1 MTHQS
6 QHTGWSFAV
15 IGAGINGAAVARE
28 ITQRFRGA
36 SVTVFEKS
44 DHVAAHQSGHNS
56 GVVHAGLYYEPGSLK
71 ARLCRR
77 GVNLLREY
85 AAARDLPYDECGKI
99 VVALH
104 ADEEQRLR
112 SIYERAVANGV
123 PDVELIGPERIR
135 EIEPNS
141 VGRLALHSPHTAI
154 TDYAAF
160 ARSFVDDVRDSG
172 GKIRFNAE
180 VVDIDVRPTGCTIT
194 TVDSS
199 GHLGHRSKRNESFDF
214 VIACAGLQSDR
225 VAKMAGG
232 AAHPTIVPFF
242 GQYSQLAPE
251 YRTILNGLVYPV
263 PDPAY
268 PFLGVHLTKRVDGEM
283 LVGPNAFLSFGRENY
298 AGWRIGVKDS
308 LRVAADPAFWKFAA
322 GNIKAAV
329 HELTAVLSRKK
340 FLAGAAEYVP
350 SLRGS
355 VSRPITRGIRAQ
367 AMGADGELIDD
378 FVIDQQGRAT
388 LIRNAPS
395 PGATSSMAIAEH
407 ILDVVAEA
415 HGLIPIPPKPNQ
427 KGN

>member
-1 MTHQS
+1 MTEPNPR
-6 QHTGWSFAV
+6 TGRSFAV

-28 ITQRFRGA
+28 ITQRFPDA
-36 SVTVFEKS
+36 SVTVFEKA

-77 GVNLLREY
+77 GVKLLRDY
-85 AAARDLPYDECGKI
+85 AAANGLPYDECGKI
-99 VVALH
+99 VVALLP
-104 ADEEQRLR
+104 EEEARLR
-112 SIYERAVANGV
+112 NIFERAVANGV
-123 PDVELIGPERIR
+123 PDVELIGSERIR

-160 ARSFVDDVRDSG
+160 ARSFIDDVRSCG
-172 GKIRFNAE
+172 GTVCLNSE
-180 VVDIDVRPTGCTIT
+180 VIDIDVQLNGCTIT
-194 TVDSS
+194 TSDTASWRGRAS
-199 GHLGHRSKRNESFDF
+199 ERRESFDF

-232 AAHPTIVPFF
+232 DAHPTIVPFF
-242 GQYSQLAPE
+242 GQYSQLAFK

-298 AGWRIGVKDS
+298 SGWKIGVKDS
-308 LRVAADPAFWKFAA
+308 LRVATDRAFWKFAA
-322 GNIKAAV
+322 KNMKAAV
-329 HELTAVLSRKK
+329 HEFAAVLSRKK

-350 SLRGS
+350 PLRGAGS
-355 VSRPITRGIRAQ
+355 KPITRGIRAQ
-367 AMGADGELIDD
+367 AMDADGELIDD
-378 FVIDQQGRAT
+378 FVIEHQGRAT

-407 ILDVVAEA
+407 ILDVVADA
-415 HGLIPIPPKPNQ
+415 HGLAPSSQTAEQ
-427 KGN
+427 KDD

>member
-1 MTHQS
+1 MTEPSPHNG
-6 QHTGWSFAV
+6 HAFAV
-15 IGAGINGAAVARE
+15 IGAGINGTAVARE
-28 ITQRFRGA
+28 ITRRFPDS

-44 DHVAAHQSGHNS
+44 DRVAAHQSGHNS

-77 GVNLLREY
+77 GVDLLHDY
-85 AAARDLPYDECGKI
+85 ARSHQLPFEECGKL
-99 VVALH
+99 VVALNQ
-104 ADEEQRLR
+104 EEEVRLR
-112 SIYERAVANGV
+112 GIFERAVANGV
-123 PDVELIGPERIR
+123 PDVELIGPDRIR

-154 TDYAAF
+154 TDYAAIAHSF
-160 ARSFVDDVRDSG
+160 AEEVEAAG
-172 GKIRFNAE
+172 GTIRLNSE
-180 VVDIDVRPTGCTIT
+180 VVDMSVEPHGCTIT
-194 TVDSS
+194 SVR
-199 GHLGHRSKRNESFDF
+199 GAGGRSPGGRSARARGNHTRRVESFDF

-225 VAKMAGG
+225 VAQMAGG

-251 YRTILNGLVYPV
+251 HRTILNGLVYPV

-298 AGWRIGVKDS
+298 SGRTIGIKDS
-308 LRVAADPAFWKFAA
+308 LAVAADPAFWKFAA
-322 GNIKAAV
+322 GNLKAAV
-329 HELTAVLSRKK
+329 REFSAVVSRKK

-350 SLRGS
+350 SLEGAAS
-355 VSRPITRGIRAQ
+355 KPIPRGIRAQ
-367 AMGADGELIDD
+367 AMDADGGLVDD
-378 FVIDQQGRAT
+378 FVIEQQGRAT

-407 ILDVVAEA
+407 IVDVVAQS
-415 HGLIPIPPKPNQ
+415 H
-427 KGN
+427 

>member
-1 MTHQS
+1 M
-6 QHTGWSFAV
+6 SFAV

-28 ITQRFRGA
+28 ITRRYPDA
-36 SVTVFEKS
+36 AVTIFEKA

-77 GVNLLREY
+77 GVKLLRGY
-85 AAARDLPYDECGKI
+85 VAANGLPYDECGKI
-99 VVALH
+99 VVALQQ
-104 ADEEQRLR
+104 DEEERLR
-112 SIYERAVANGV
+112 AIFDRAVANEV

-141 VGRLALHSPHTAI
+141 VGRVALYSPHTAI
-154 TDYAAF
+154 TDYAAVACSF
-160 ARSFVDDVRDSG
+160 AEDVRCSG
-172 GKIRFNAE
+172 GTVRLNTE
-180 VVDIDVRPTGCTIT
+180 VVDIDIRPDGCTIT
-194 TVDSS
+194 TTHGSS
-199 GHLGHRSKRNESFDF
+199 RRGEASERRESFDF

-232 AAHPTIVPFF
+232 AAHPSIVPFF

-251 YRTILNGLVYPV
+251 HRTILNGLVYPV

-298 AGWRIGVKDS
+298 AGWKIGVKDS

-322 GNIKAAV
+322 GNMKAAV
-329 HELTAVLSRKK
+329 HEFAAVLSRKK

-350 SLRGS
+350 SLRGA
-355 VSRPITRGIRAQ
+355 VSKPITRGIRAQ
-367 AMGADGELIDD
+367 AMDADGELIDD
-378 FVIDQQGRAT
+378 FVIEQQGRAT

-395 PGATSSMAIAEH
+395 PGATSAMAIAEH
-407 ILDVVAEA
+407 ILDVVADA
-415 HGLIPIPPKPNQ
+415 HGLDPSSQTTAQ
-427 KGN
+427 KDD